1 MKAALLVTTFALL
14 AGCAAPAITS
24 GNAAGETSKK
34 SKTARVVDRSTD
46 RTESGSESRA
56 ASATLSPKVSTDARQ
71 PGDWVTFAF
80 SGSYRKAELTL
91 TQRVLTKEEGSIT
104 IEYAFTEGK
113 KVETFRVTTREATG
127 EFLRALSVAKDGSTE
142 PTDQEAFENKLAA
155 TVAMADENDAL
166 VDETEISVKVGSLQL
181 PATKSTFAVKVGGQK
196 ATLETITS
204 RSFAWGD
211 LGGKLATSDGKVIF
225 QVALVDAGSSAGA
238 RTAALE

>member
-1 MKAALLVTTFALL
+1 MKAALLFTTFALI
-14 AGCAAPAITS
+14 AGCAAPAVTS
-24 GNAAGETSKK
+24 GKAASETSK
-34 SKTARVVDRSTD
+34 SKTARVLDRASQTD
-46 RTESGSESRA
+46 AASEAEA
-56 ASATLSPKVSTDARQ
+56 ASATLSSGVSSDARQ

-91 TQRVLTKEEGSIT
+91 TQRVLSKEEGAIT
-104 IEYAFTEGK
+104 IEYTFAEGK
-113 KVETFRVTTREATG
+113 KSETFRVTTREANG
-127 EFLRALSVAKDGSTE
+127 EFLRALSVGKDGATE

-166 VDETEISVKVGSLQL
+166 VDETEISVKVGSVEL
-181 PATKSTFAVKVGGQK
+181 PATKSTFAVKIDGKK

-225 QVALVDAGSSAGA
+225 QVALVGAGTSTGA
-238 RTAALE
+238 RTASLD